1 MRTGTI
7 VGVNG
12 NHLTVEFAGVV
23 AQNEVAY
30 ALLDT
35 LRLKAEVVRVRG
47 RCADLQVFESSAGL
61 RVGDLVE
68 FTGEPLA
75 AELGPGLLGQIY
87 DGLQNP
93 LHALAERDGF
103 FLQRGAYLPALDETR
118 RWPFAPIV
126 KPGMVVA
133 AGDVLGTVPE
143 GVFQHRVMVP
153 FDLRGRWRVVE
164 MATAGDFRVH
174 ETVAVVR
181 NEAGHE
187 LPLSLAFRWPV
198 KQAIRLYR
206 ERLAPTEPLITQIR
220 ILDSLFPVARGGTYC
235 IPGPFGAGKTLLQQL
250 TSRFAQVDI
259 VIIAACGERAGEVV
273 ETIRDFPQL
282 TDPLTGRTLM
292 ERTIVVAN
300 TSSMP
305 VAAREASVYTA
316 VTMAEYYRQMGLHV
330 LLLADSTS
338 RWAQAM
344 RERSGRLEEIPGE
357 EAFPAYLESVIADFY
372 ERAGCVRLRDG
383 RIGSLTIGGTI
394 SPAGGNFDEPVTRA
408 TLKAVGAFHA
418 LSRERA
424 DARCYPAVDPLESWS
439 RYPGVIPADRLR
451 QLRRLLT
458 KAHEIGQMMKVVGEE
473 GTPLADFILY
483 LKGEFFDAV
492 YLQQNAFDPVDAA
505 TPAARQQCVFALL
518 EDLLAARFA
527 LNNRDE
533 AREFFQRL
541 RLHVLELNRAPWES
555 AAFAEQFRR
564 IRDFAAGQCESAGL
578 AAVAGPL
585 RLALVENPL
594 EAEIYRAPRMKPAT
608 KADLAMR
615 PPDETDH
622 P

>member
-1 MRTGTI
+1 
-7 VGVNG
+7 
-12 NHLTVEFAGVV
+12 
-23 AQNEVAY
+23 
-30 ALLDT
+30 
-35 LRLKAEVVRVRG
+35 
-47 RCADLQVFESSAGL
+47 
-61 RVGDLVE
+61 
-68 FTGEPLA
+68 
-75 AELGPGLLGQIY
+75 
-87 DGLQNP
+87 
-93 LHALAERDGF
+93 
-103 FLQRGAYLPALDETR
+103 
-118 RWPFAPIV
+118 
-126 KPGMVVA
+126 
-133 AGDVLGTVPE
+133 
-143 GVFQHRVMVP
+143 
-153 FDLRGRWRVVE
+153 
-164 MATAGDFRVH
+164 
-174 ETVAVVR
+174 
-181 NEAGHE
+181 
-187 LPLSLAFRWPV
+187 
-198 KQAIRLYR
+198 
-206 ERLAPTEPLITQIR
+206 
-220 ILDSLFPVARGGTYC
+220 
-235 IPGPFGAGKTLLQQL
+235 
-250 TSRFAQVDI
+250 
-259 VIIAACGERAGEVV
+259 
-273 ETIRDFPQL
+273 
-282 TDPLTGRTLM
+282 M

-424 DARCYPAVDPLESWS
+424 DARCYPAVDPMESWS
-439 RYPGVIPADRLR
+439 RYPGIIPAERLR
-451 QLRRLLT
+451 QLSRLMT

-473 GTPLADFILY
+473 GTPLADFILH

-518 EDLLAARFA
+518 EDILAARLA
-527 LNNRDE
+527 LGSRDE
-533 AREFFQRL
+533 ARNFFQRL
-541 RLHVLELNRAPWES
+541 RLQVLDLNRAPRES
-555 AAFAEQFRR
+555 EAFAEQIRR
-564 IRDFAAGQCESAGL
+564 VREFASGQCENAGTSA
-578 AAVAGPL
+578 ATGPL
-585 RLALVENPL
+585 RLAFVENHL
-594 EAEIYRAPRMKPAT
+594 EAEIYRAPRMKLAT
-608 KADLAMR
+608 KSDLAME

>member
-1 MRTGTI
+1 MLDLI
-7 VGVNG
+7 
-12 NHLTVEFAGVV
+12 E
-23 AQNEVAY
+23 EVHQFHDRA
-30 ALLDT
+30 D
-35 LRLKAEVVRVRG
+35 G
-47 RCADLQVFESSAGL
+47 R
-61 RVGDLVE
+61 
-68 FTGEPLA
+68 
-75 AELGPGLLGQIY
+75 I
-87 DGLQNP
+87 
-93 LHALAERDGF
+93 
-103 FLQRGAYLPALDETR
+103 
-118 RWPFAPIV
+118 
-126 KPGMVVA
+126 
-133 AGDVLGTVPE
+133 
-143 GVFQHRVMVP
+143 
-153 FDLRGRWRVVE
+153 E
-164 MATAGDFRVH
+164 M
-174 ETVAVVR
+174 
-181 NEAGHE
+181 
-187 LPLSLAFRWPV
+187 
-198 KQAIRLYR
+198 
-206 ERLAPTEPLITQIR
+206 
-220 ILDSLFPVARGGTYC
+220 
-235 IPGPFGAGKTLLQQL
+235 KTLLN
-250 TSRFAQVDI
+250 I
-259 VIIAACGERAGEVV
+259 
-273 ETIRDFPQL
+273 
-282 TDPLTGRTLM
+282 
-292 ERTIVVAN
+292 
-300 TSSMP
+300 
-305 VAAREASVYTA
+305 
-316 VTMAEYYRQMGLHV
+316 
-330 LLLADSTS
+330 
-338 RWAQAM
+338 
-344 RERSGRLEEIPGE
+344 
-357 EAFPAYLESVIADFY
+357 
-372 ERAGCVRLRDG
+372 
-383 RIGSLTIGGTI
+383 
-394 SPAGGNFDEPVTRA
+394 GGNFFYRLMGFPSQCLEVLTKLNAVGKSPQPLFAKGGHLFNVIEVIHDDAPGSAE
-408 TLKAVGAFHA
+408 KAVGAFHA

-564 IRDFAAGQCESAGL
+564 IRDFAAGQCEGEGAMT
-578 AAVAGPL
+578 AAGPL